1 MEVRVA
7 HADIVGAAADLVLVA
22 VVMGVDVVAAA
33 ESADMGL
40 LVLAQPAFFKACS
53 LEDDKPDSICK

>member
-1 MEVRVA
+1 
-7 HADIVGAAADLVLVA
+7 
-22 VVMGVDVVAAA
+22 MGVDVVAAA